1 MGSISHGVIS
11 LTARAAKRLQTRS
24 QSSEELVSARKKIGV
39 YDAASFFPSDRLRST
54 PWEFPGGRT
63 TVSAQLL
70 HAPLDLATLG
80 PASRYIR
87 ETSIELLDYETEE
100 LAALRF
106 SIILTARW
114 AASDDETPERRAEL
128 RQELALLRKH
138 YGDKVDE
145 IALTFGVQQAMKAQ
159 SQVERT
165 VVVPRDLKPIPMKIN
180 GKDYTEEDLGL

>member
-1 MGSISHGVIS
+1 M
-11 LTARAAKRLQTRS
+11 
-24 QSSEELVSARKKIGV
+24 
-39 YDAASFFPSDRLRST
+39 ST
-54 PWEFPGGRT
+54 
-63 TVSAQLL
+63 QLL
-70 HAPLDLATLG
+70 HAPLDLAANS

-114 AASDDETPERRAEL
+114 AASEDEAPERRAEL
-128 RQELALLRKH
+128 RDELELLRKH

-145 IALTFGVQQAMKAQ
+145 IAMTFGVQQAMETQ
-159 SQVERT
+159 NQVERT
-165 VVVPRDLKPIPMKIN
+165 VIVPHDLKPLPMKIE